1 MVKTA
6 KVMKIAS
13 FNVNSIRAR
22 LDIVLAWLRKESPDV
37 LCLQET
43 KVPDKDFPK
52 DAFDA
57 VHYHTVFRGEKSYN
71 GVAMVSK
78 KLLEDVKIGFDE
90 YESEGTRLIA
100 ARIHNVPIVNTYV
113 PQGFHP
119 LSKKFEEKLDWLRRL
134 YDYFNERFR
143 PDQQLLWVGD
153 FNVAPE
159 PADVYD
165 PAHLEGHVGFHPD
178 ERAALQRFRQWGM
191 VDVVRQHQPG
201 AGQFTFWDYRL
212 RNAVPRNLG
221 WRVDHIWASRSLA
234 KKSTGAWIDREPRNA
249 ERPSDHTVVVAE
261 FTI

>member
-1 MVKTA
+1 MMKTG
-6 KVMKIAS
+6 KVIKIAT
-13 FNVNSIRAR
+13 FNTNSIRAR
-22 LDIVLAWLRKESPDV
+22 MDIILDWLRKESPDV

-52 DAFDA
+52 DAFEA
-57 VHYHTVFRGEKSYN
+57 VHYHAVFRGEKSHN
-71 GVAMVSK
+71 GVAIVSK
-78 KLLEDVKIGFDE
+78 EPAKDVMIGFDE
-90 YESEGTRLIA
+90 NESEGTRLIA
-100 ARIHNVPIVNTYV
+100 ARINNVPIVNTYV

-119 LSKKFEEKLDWLRRL
+119 LSKKFEEKLDWLGRL
-134 YDYFNERFR
+134 YDYFTGHFR
-143 PDQQLLWVGD
+143 PDKPLLWTGD

-178 ERAALQRFRQWGM
+178 ERAALQRFLQWGL

-212 RNAVPRNLG
+212 KNAVLRNLG
-221 WRVDHIWASRSLA
+221 WRVDHIWATRPLA
-234 KKSTGAWIDREPRNA
+234 KKSTSAWIDREPRGA

-261 FTI
+261 FTS